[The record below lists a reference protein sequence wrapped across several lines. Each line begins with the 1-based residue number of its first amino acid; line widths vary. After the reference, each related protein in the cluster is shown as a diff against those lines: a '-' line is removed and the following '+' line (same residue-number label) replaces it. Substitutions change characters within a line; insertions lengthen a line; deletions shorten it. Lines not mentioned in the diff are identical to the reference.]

1 MTEPSHSPLS
11 ETESF
16 DRFSLPDASGRFG
29 PYGGSFVPETL
40 SHPLRELTDAYGK
53 ANADPAFQEELDLLL
68 RTFAGRPTELYFAKR
83 LTKRLGGAKI
93 YLKREDLLHT
103 GAHKINNALGQA
115 LLAKRMGKQR
125 IIAET
130 GAGQHGIATASVCA
144 HFGFDCVIYMGA
156 EDMRRQA
163 LNVFRMRL
171 SGAEVRGVEAG
182 SKTLKEAIN
191 EAMRDWVTNVRSTH
205 YILGSALGAHPY
217 PGMVRDFHKV
227 IGEET
232 KRQFLQA
239 EGKLPDEMI
248 ACVGGGSNAIGF
260 FFDFLE
266 EPSVRLTGVEAGGRS
281 LEQGDHAARFEGGK
295 LGILQGCKTW
305 ILQNPD
311 GQINPTHSVSAGLDY
326 AAIGPEHAFYKD
338 RGRIGYA
345 NVGDEE
351 ALEAFK
357 MLSSEEGILPALETS
372 HGLALGFRRATELPK
387 EQAICINLSG
397 RGDKDAMEAARLM
410 GVSGLPE
417 MKIQ

>member
-1 MTEPSHSPLS
+1 MINTTDQLNTNPNQV
-11 ETESF
+11 
-16 DRFSLPDASGRFG
+16 DRFSLPDGKGRFG

-40 SHPLRELTDAYGK
+40 SHPLRELNESYLEAQR
-53 ANADPAFQEELDLLL
+53 DPAFQAELDHLLK
-68 RTFAGRPTELYFAKR
+68 TFAGRPTELYFAEQ
-83 LTKRLGGAKI
+83 LTKEMGGAKI

-115 LLAKRMGKQR
+115 LLAKRMGKTR

-130 GAGQHGIATASVCA
+130 GAGQHGIATASACA
-144 HFGFDCVIYMGA
+144 HFGFECVIYMGA

-163 LNVFRMRL
+163 LNVFKMRL

-191 EAMRDWVTNVRSTH
+191 EAMRDWVTNVNSTH

-217 PGMVRDFHKV
+217 PGMVRDFHRI

-232 KRQFLQA
+232 KRQFKEK
-239 EGKLPDEMI
+239 EGRLPDEMI

-266 EPSVRLTGVEAGGRS
+266 EENVRLIGVEAGGRS
-281 LEQGDHAARFEGGK
+281 LDEGEHAARFEGGK

-326 AAIGPEHAFYKD
+326 AAIGPEHAFYRD
-338 RGRIGYA
+338 RNRIEYA
-345 NVGDEE
+345 NAGDDD
-351 ALEAFK
+351 ALHAFQL
-357 MLSSEEGILPALETS
+357 LSAKEGILPALETS
-372 HGLALGFRRATELPK
+372 HGLAHAFKRASELTADK
-387 EQAICINLSG
+387 IICVNLSG
-397 RGDKDAMEAARLM
+397 RGDKDAMEVARLL
-410 GVSGLPE
+410 GEKTTAL
-417 MKIQ
+417 